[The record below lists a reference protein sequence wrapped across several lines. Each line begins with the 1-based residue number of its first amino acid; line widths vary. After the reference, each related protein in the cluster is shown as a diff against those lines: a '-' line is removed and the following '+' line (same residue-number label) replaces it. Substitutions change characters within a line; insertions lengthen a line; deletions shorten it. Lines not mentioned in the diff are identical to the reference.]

1 MRVAL
6 IAPLVSPIVDPQ
18 QGGAQSVVA
27 DLARALD
34 ERGHDVVL
42 FASKGSA
49 VPGVAVRTLG
59 IESAP
64 LRSATYRHDG
74 MTVVPPAMV
83 DAYRTIYQH
92 VRAQQFDVVH
102 NHGFDPPAAT
112 VAAECGL
119 PALHTLHLPPNDA
132 MAEAI
137 TGARRHGA
145 AVWCAAVSRAA
156 ESSWRLRVPI
166 DGVLPNGV
174 PVDAIRFVADAGRGV
189 VIASRFSP
197 EKGMA
202 EGVTAA
208 RRAGLSCDVYGTP
221 YDRDYE
227 IAVRSAWEHDA
238 LVTFHA
244 PVDRKGLWIA
254 VGRAAVLL
262 CLSRW
267 DEPFGLVA
275 AEAQAG
281 GTPVIAS
288 ARGGL
293 PEVVRD
299 GVTGFVVDPDATD
312 AIADALANIGQI
324 SRAACRHH
332 AERDLDLAT
341 SVTRHVDLYTRCS
354 VPTSLVEGRP
364 A

>member
-1 MRVAL
+1 MRIAL
-6 IAPLVSPIVDPQ
+6 IAPLVSPILDPQ

-27 DLARALD
+27 DLARALGK
-34 ERGHDVVL
+34 RGHDVVL
-42 FASKGSA
+42 FASTGSD

-64 LRSATYRHDG
+64 LRSATYRHNG
-74 MTVVPPAMV
+74 ITVVPPAMR

-92 VRAQQFDVVH
+92 VSAERFDIMH
-102 NHGFDPPAAT
+102 NHGFDRPAVT

-132 MAEAI
+132 MVEAI
-137 TGARRHGA
+137 TGVRDHRA

-156 ESSWRLRVPI
+156 ESSWRSRVPI

-227 IAVRSAWEHDA
+227 IAVRSAWEHDG

-244 PVDRKGLWIA
+244 PVDRTALWIA
-254 VGRAAVLL
+254 LGRAAVLL

-267 DEPFGLVA
+267 EEPFGLVA
-275 AEAQAG
+275 AEAQAA

-299 GVTGFVVDPDATD
+299 GVTGFVVDPDETD

-332 AERDLDLAT
+332 ADHALDLAT
-341 SVTRHVDLYTRCS
+341 SVTRHEDLYARCS
-354 VPTSLVEGRP
+354 VPAALVEGRP
-364 A
+364 S